1 MTQDYAYVLKT
12 LQGYIYPNEVE
23 TQWGVLI
30 VIYPYITGL
39 VAGAF
44 IVASLERI
52 FKVRELKPTYRLALL
67 TAFAFLIVAPMPL
80 LSHLGHPVR
89 GFQIFLTPHLTSAM
103 AAFGFVYAWY
113 LLAVLC
119 LEIWYD
125 YRKDFVKN
133 AQRFHG
139 LKGAFYRA
147 LTLGVQDISEDAV
160 KSDEKIGYIITFI
173 GLPSAV
179 LLHGYVGFIFGSV
192 KANPWWA
199 SPLMPI
205 IFLFSAMVS
214 GIGLLI
220 LIYMASSRLRGVAVD
235 MRALDSLGAF
245 LLYITL
251 LDFGLESMEV
261 LHMYYVSEE
270 SIDVIRALINSK
282 IYISYVWIQMI
293 IGSLVPLVALTVA
306 RARLIG
312 ENARKLVYLV
322 SSVLVMVAVLAMRWN
337 VVIGGQLFS
346 KSLYG
351 FKAYDMEVFG
361 REGVLMAAS
370 LFILAFVILYVL
382 LRLFP
387 PWADMEPESRLS
399 IPDADVKKQEIAA
412 HKTKH

>member
-1 MTQDYAYVLKT
+1 MGVLDNMTQDYAYVLQT
-12 LQGYIYPNEVE
+12 LQGHIYPNEVE
-23 TQWGVLI
+23 TQWGILI
-30 VIYPYITGL
+30 VMYPYITGL

-52 FKVRELKPTYRLALL
+52 FKVKELKPTYRLALL

-80 LSHLGHPVR
+80 LSHLGHPLR

-103 AAFGFVYAWY
+103 AAFGFVYLWY

-125 YRKDFVKN
+125 YRKDFVER
-133 AQRFHG
+133 AQKFSG
-139 LKGAFYRA
+139 LKGAFYKA
-147 LTLGVQDISEDAV
+147 LTLGVQDVSEDAL

-173 GLPSAV
+173 GLPSAI

-220 LIYMASSRLRGVAVD
+220 LIYMVSSWLRKVPID

-270 SIDVIRALINSK
+270 SIDIIRELISSK
-282 IYISYVWIQMI
+282 IFVTYVGVQMI
-293 IGSLVPLVALTVA
+293 MGTLVPLAALTIA

-312 ENARKLVYLV
+312 RQARKMVYLT
-322 SSVLVMVAVLAMRWN
+322 SSVLVMIGVFAMRWN
-337 VVIGGQLFS
+337 VVVGGQLFS

-351 FKAYDMEVFG
+351 FKIYDMEVLG
-361 REGVLMAAS
+361 REGVLMAAF
-370 LFILAFVILYVL
+370 LFILAFIILYVL
-382 LRLFP
+382 LRVLP
-387 PWADMEPESRLS
+387 PWVDTEPKPEY
-399 IPDADVKKQEIAA
+399 
-412 HKTKH
+412 